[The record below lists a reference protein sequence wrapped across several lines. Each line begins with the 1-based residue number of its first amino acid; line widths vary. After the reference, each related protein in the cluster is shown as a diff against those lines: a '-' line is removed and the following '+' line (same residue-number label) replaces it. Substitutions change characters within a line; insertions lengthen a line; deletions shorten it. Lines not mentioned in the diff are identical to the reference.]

1 MTLARLARC
10 AGLAATVLGAAAC
23 SDGNLS
29 DCLESNATRYAYHLP
44 GDSTAV
50 FRWTTARMPVRV
62 YADPTGALPENADS
76 AMVLWVNAF
85 RCGELTL
92 ERVADSNVA
101 DIILRNPAAMPP
113 LPARAMTLFAD
124 SVGACLGRTD
134 GAIDTT
140 ATPDS
145 LLGPLRSYVTPNGSD
160 PVAVAGCYR
169 FTVAHELGHALGL
182 LSHSGNAAD
191 LMHAV
196 PKRRVATVNDRFTVQ
211 LLYQAAPTIRP
222 AAR

>member
-10 AGLAATVLGAAAC
+10 AGLVTVALGTAAC
-23 SDGNLS
+23 RDGNLG
-29 DCLESNATRYAYHLP
+29 DCLESNATRYAYTLP

-50 FRWTTARMPVRV
+50 FRWTSARMPVRV
-62 YADPTGALPENADS
+62 YAEPAGALPENTDS

-92 ERVADSNVA
+92 ERIADSNVA

-113 LPARAMTLFAD
+113 LPAAATALFAD

-134 GAIDTT
+134 GEIDTT
-140 ATPDS
+140 AAPDS
-145 LLGPLRSYVTPNGSD
+145 LRGPLRSYVTPNGSD

-169 FTVAHELGHALGL
+169 FTVAHELGHGLGL
-182 LSHSGNAAD
+182 LSHSTNAQD

-196 PKRRVATVNDRFTVQ
+196 PKRRLATANDRFTVQ

-222 AAR
+222 ATR